1 MPHVLCSVLHRKL
14 FYSTPDRCRLPLQST
29 RAASAIAAR
38 RCGPTA
44 CRSWCTS
51 KGRLGSPR
59 PPCPSPSTTWTRP
72 TALWAMSSM
81 TGWSSHG
88 RSACSLTRQWF
99 SPDAA
104 CTEVQASQ
112 GVPASLHSLRQG
124 QPQRCRACA
133 AASNSRAGIAGT
145 KAKQQAF
152 EQRASTLFWLNILL
166 LDSKT

>member
-112 GVPASLHSLRQG
+112 GVPVSLHSLRQVSPNAAEDA
-124 QPQRCRACA
+124 QQLPTAVRALQRL
-133 AASNSRAGIAGT
+133 
-145 KAKQQAF
+145 KQ
-152 EQRASTLFWLNILL
+152 
-166 LDSKT
+166 DSKPLSRGLPLCFG